1 MSSEQKKDPRAQNKN
16 NNGLT
21 GLGQDR
27 DVPVPEKGQCLDTIQ
42 LTRLEACFRKWA
54 QSALRKDVR
63 LSRRRMLIVFLIIRY
78 TGAKLNEVLD
88 LNPFTEIDLDKGL
101 IFFKGS
107 GAQHLSRQVSISTLL
122 AREIQ
127 QALADPEFRNF
138 LSSGFGV
145 DAGFV
150 RRKFYERAAECGF
163 SRRLAGPEMIRRA
176 RSVELMQSSLPLLVA
191 QMMLGHLAPALRSAY
206 VFFSEKDI
214 QQVMHAFM
222 EREAF
227 RKTSARNAFFGK
239 VDIIEQGDIQTRVE
253 IITIGGQRITTVI
266 TNCSLDRLGLQQGG
280 LITAEVKAPWVIL
293 EKGKEEPQCSA
304 ENRLNGIVQDMQTG
318 RVNTEYSVRIADG
331 TVISAVVSTQNAR
344 SLDLVQGEQ
353 VWAMFNCFAVTLHID

>member
-1 MSSEQKKDPRAQNKN
+1 MSSELKRYPRAQNKN
-16 NNGLT
+16 NHGQT
-21 GLGQDR
+21 GLGQGR
-27 DVPVPEKGQCLDTIQ
+27 DVPMPEKGQCLDTID

-54 QSALRKDVR
+54 QSAARKDVR

-88 LNPFTEIDLDKGL
+88 LNPFTEIDFEKNS

-107 GAQHLSRQVSISTLL
+107 GAHHLSRQVSVSTLL

-127 QALADPEFRNF
+127 QALADSEFKNF
-138 LSSGFGV
+138 LSRGFGV

-150 RRKFYERAAECGF
+150 RRKFYERAVECGF

-176 RSVELMQSSLPLLVA
+176 RAVELMQSSLPLQVV
-191 QMMLGHLAPALRSAY
+191 QMMLGHFAPALRSTNVA
-206 VFFSEKDI
+206 FSENDI

-222 EREAF
+222 QREAI

-239 VDIIEQGDIQTRVE
+239 VDIIEQGDIQARVE

-304 ENRLNGIVQDMQTG
+304 ENRLNGIIEDMQTG

-331 TVISAVVSTQNAR
+331 TVLSAVVSSQNAR
-344 SLDLVQGEQ
+344 SLDLVTGEQ
-353 VWAMFNCFAVTLHID
+353 VWAVFNCFAVTLHMG